1 MSLID
6 IINNSIYELF
16 LAIDYNETQSI
27 IPRMDIFN
35 NMDIEKLIEFLNETI
50 ENFTVKQL
58 LSPEEFENP
67 ISKGFWLK
75 IIEENLKLQ
84 SEIIE

>member
-1 MSLID
+1 
-6 IINNSIYELF
+6 
-16 LAIDYNETQSI
+16 
-27 IPRMDIFN
+27 MDIFN

-58 LSPEEFENP
+58 LSTEEFKDP

-75 IIEENLKLQ
+75 IIEENMKLQ